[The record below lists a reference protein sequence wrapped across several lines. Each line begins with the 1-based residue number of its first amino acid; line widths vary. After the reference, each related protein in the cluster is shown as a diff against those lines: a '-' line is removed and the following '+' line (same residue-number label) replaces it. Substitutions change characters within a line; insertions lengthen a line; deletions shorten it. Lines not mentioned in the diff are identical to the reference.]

1 MPDNEYP
8 YGTNAI
14 AHARCGL
21 PRGSTTKGMTMSTS
35 PYRELMHYK
44 RWATN
49 GLHAV
54 LKENLARLGEDDRT
68 LILLLLDHIH
78 SVDEIFSRNLEGRD
92 HGYLAPRSAE
102 LPSFEVLE
110 SEARST
116 SAWYVDY
123 VGGLS
128 PEKLEATID
137 FTFSNGTPGRMTR
150 GEMILHVSM
159 HGAGHRGQI
168 ALLLQK
174 NGIQPFQ
181 DRMTDFVEA
190 GEMCSD
196 GRPDCAP

>member
-1 MPDNEYP
+1 
-8 YGTNAI
+8 
-14 AHARCGL
+14 
-21 PRGSTTKGMTMSTS
+21 MTMFSS
-35 PYRELMHYK
+35 PYRELMHYR

-54 LKENLARLGEDDRT
+54 LKENLGRLGEDDRT

-102 LPSFEVLE
+102 LPSFEALE
-110 SEARST
+110 SKARST

-123 VGGLS
+123 VDGLP
-128 PEKLEATID
+128 PEKLDETIN
-137 FTFSNGTPGRMTR
+137 FTFSNGTPGSMTR
-150 GEMILHVSM
+150 GEIILHVAM

-168 ALLLQK
+168 AILLQK
-174 NGIQPFQ
+174 NGIPPFP

-196 GRPDCAP
+196 VRPGCAQ